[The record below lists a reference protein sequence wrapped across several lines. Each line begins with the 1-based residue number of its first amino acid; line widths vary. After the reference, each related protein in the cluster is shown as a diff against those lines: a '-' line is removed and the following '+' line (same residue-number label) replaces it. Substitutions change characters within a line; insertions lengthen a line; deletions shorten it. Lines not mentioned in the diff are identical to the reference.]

1 MSNIEFSDIYFD
13 IDRPFSSKTFPA
25 GTLSQEQ
32 ITSFSQ
38 ALMVLNQ
45 RPSDGN
51 ESQVVNCIGHMWRAT
66 RIESMKGIKIALRRI
81 MSQPADSLSDLGY
94 NKLFDDIM
102 LSPKLNKGGLIL
114 IGGATGAGKTTAAV
128 SMVRSRLMK
137 YGGMCLT
144 VEDPPEVLL
153 EGDHGKGFCIQ
164 RKVTNGNF
172 ASAVRDSLRSFPA
185 KSGQVFFIGEI
196 RDPETA
202 YHAITSGINGQIVVA
217 TIHALTPISACQ
229 RVKAMAEKHS
239 EDAADILASGLKW
252 IFHLREFSGARMPT
266 IFCNN
271 TTTQELIRE
280 GKLNDLK
287 STIERQNTLIQSNQ
301 LPLEDISTW

>member
-1 MSNIEFSDIYFD
+1 MSSIGFSDIYFD
-13 IDRPFSSKTFPA
+13 IDRPTASKTFPA
-25 GTLSQEQ
+25 GALTQEQ

-38 ALMVLNQ
+38 ALMTLNQ
-45 RPSDGN
+45 RPIDGN
-51 ESQVVNCIGHMWRAT
+51 ESQVITCMGQMWRAT
-66 RIESMKGIKIALRRI
+66 RIESMKGVKIALRSI
-81 MSQPADSLSDLGY
+81 MSEPADSLSALGY
-94 NKLFDDIM
+94 NPLYDEIM

-128 SMVRSRLMK
+128 SMVRERLMK

-153 EGDHGKGFCIQ
+153 EGEHGKGFCIQ
-164 RKVTNGNF
+164 RKVTNGQF
-172 ASAVRDSLRSFPA
+172 SSAVRDSLRSFPA
-185 KSGQVFFIGEI
+185 KSGQLFFIGEI

-229 RVKAMAEKHS
+229 RVKTMAEKHS

-252 IFHLREFSGARMPT
+252 IFHLREFNGARMPT

-271 TTTQELIRE
+271 VTSQELIRE

-301 LPLEDISTW
+301 LPMDDISTW